1 MDGNTFEI
9 FIIKSLTND
18 KSMISI
24 YDNQRNASMTLMD
37 SMNVLVVVGQFSNR
51 TILQPDN
58 LATGQF
64 GTKIIKADNSASR

>member
-24 YDNQRNASMTLMD
+24 YDDQKNASMTLRD
-37 SMNVLVVVGQFSNR
+37 SINILVVVGQFCNR
-51 TILQPDN
+51 TIWQQDN

-64 GTKIIKADNSASR
+64 GTKIIKADNLASR

>member
-24 YDNQRNASMTLMD
+24 YDDQKNASMTLRD
-37 SMNVLVVVGQFSNR
+37 SINILVVVGQFCNQ
-51 TILQPDN
+51 TIWQHDN
-58 LATGQF
+58 LAL
-64 GTKIIKADNSASR
+64 R

>member
-24 YDNQRNASMTLMD
+24 YDDQRNATMTFRD
-37 SMNVLVVVGQFSNR
+37 SMNILVVVGQFCNR
-51 TILQPDN
+51 IIWQQVN
-58 LATGQF
+58 LAL
-64 GTKIIKADNSASR
+64 R